1 MKRYSDVAIGLH
13 WLIAL
18 LIIGLVA
25 VGKFMTGLGNDDPLR
40 FVLTQWHKTFGIT
53 VLLLS
58 VVRLLWR
65 FGHNPPAHPRGRP
78 RSQRRASAL
87 VHGLLYLCLFLVP
100 ISGWV
105 LVSVSPLNIDTL
117 LFDVIPWPHLE
128 PFASYTD
135 KAHQVERFTDYHVL
149 AGNLLL
155 VLMLG
160 HIGAALLHQFVYRD
174 GILRRIWTW
183 RGLGVGF
190 LLPVLFVGAAVF
202 AYSAYSPLGKNPP
215 LQAGAS
221 AVSFEARVAGD
232 ASIGNFIESTVTA
245 VLDRNA
251 LENSSLVAVVKTAG
265 ATSDNPQVQ
274 SSLPGSDWFDVKA
287 FPEARFES
295 TRITVNDSGEFAVTG
310 QLTIKG
316 ISTEVN
322 FPMSISDENGQQFA
336 SGKFPIDRRDYAIG
350 MKSQGTDDN
359 VGFDVII
366 HFRFELSSED
376 AGLLE

>member
-25 VGKFMTGLGNDDPLR
+25 VGKFMTGLDNDEPLR
-40 FVLTQWHKTFGIT
+40 FTLTQLHKSLGIT

-65 FGHNPPAHPRGRP
+65 FGHRPPAHPRGMP
-78 RSQRRASAL
+78 VSQRRASEL

-100 ISGWV
+100 ISGWI
-105 LVSVSPLNIDTL
+105 LVSVSPLNIETL

-128 PFASYTD
+128 PFASYPD
-135 KAHQVERFTDYHVL
+135 KEILVERYAGYHEL

-160 HIGAALLHQFVYRD
+160 HIGAALKHQFINRD
-174 GILRRIWTW
+174 GIMRRMYTL

-190 LLPVLFVGAAVF
+190 LLPVVLGVSAVV
-202 AYSAYSPLGKNPP
+202 AYASYSSLNRSAP

-221 AVSFEARVAGD
+221 TVGFEALVTGD
-232 ASIGNFIESTVTA
+232 TSLGNFGESTVTA
-245 VLDRNA
+245 VLDESA
-251 LENSSLVAVVKTAG
+251 PENSSIIAVVETAG
-265 ATSDNPQVQ
+265 VTSDSPQVQ
-274 SSLPGSDWFDVKA
+274 SSLPGSEWFDVEA
-287 FPEARFES
+287 YPEARFTS
-295 TRITVNDSGEFAVTG
+295 TSVQVNEPGEFAVTG

-316 ISTEVN
+316 ISTEVS
-322 FPMSISDENGQQFA
+322 FPMSVSDENGQRFANGQF
-336 SGKFPIDRRDYAIG
+336 SIDRRDYDIG
-350 MKSQGTDDN
+350 MESQATDEY

-366 HFRFELSSED
+366 HFRFELSSGD
-376 AGLLE
+376 D

>member
-25 VGKFMTGLGNDDPLR
+25 VGKFMTGLGTDDPLR

-58 VVRLLWR
+58 VVRLIWR
-65 FGHNPPAHPRGRP
+65 FSHNPPAHPRGRP

-117 LFDVIPWPHLE
+117 LFNVIPWPHLE
-128 PFASYTD
+128 PFASYND
-135 KAHQVERFTDYHVL
+135 KATQVERFTDYHVL

-174 GILRRIWTW
+174 GIGRRIWSW
-183 RGLGVGF
+183 RGIGVGF
-190 LLPVLFVGAAVF
+190 VLPVLLCGVAVF
-202 AYSAYSPLGKNPP
+202 AYSTYSPLGKNPP

-221 AVSFEARVAGD
+221 TVGFEARVAGD
-232 ASIGNFIESTVTA
+232 ASIGSFIESTVSA

-251 LENSSLVAVVKTAG
+251 LENSSLLAVVKTAG

-287 FPEARFES
+287 FPEALFES
-295 TRITVNDSGEFAVTG
+295 TRITVNDTGEFAITG

-322 FPMSISDENGQQFA
+322 FPMSVTEENGQQFA
-336 SGKFPIDRRDYAIG
+336 TGKFTIDRRDYAIG
-350 MKSQGTDDN
+350 MKSQRTDEN

-366 HFRFELSSED
+366 HFHFELSSDD
-376 AGLLE
+376 A